1 MEKLHLK
8 RTQASP
14 LSVRMD
20 PHSLA
25 EAWHWKWLPDMC
37 EQPTDIDY
45 AGGLKKRQKVFEFD
59 MATWRVRNPL
69 RRVGPFDK
77 PAYFSESN

>member
-1 MEKLHLK
+1 
-8 RTQASP
+8 
-14 LSVRMD
+14 
-20 PHSLA
+20 
-25 EAWHWKWLPDMC
+25 MC

-69 RRVGPFDK
+69 RRIGPLTTQHIFQRAIKIFNITETKIPQRPPAKTKLGDK
-77 PAYFSESN
+77 WYGWTTGAMT